1 MKCSGVRPVGSDT
14 TPSGCVCAH
23 SMNLAATTT
32 PSFGKLCTSMTPMC
46 SPSYRSRARPLLRS
60 ALLSTVGTLGWTTSV
75 SGAAAASPF
84 VSSAFLFFVAI
95 LPARR
100 RTRRSAGS
108 AIAPPPPLSSSSEK
122 SSSG

>member
-75 SGAAAASPF
+75 SGAAAAPF